1 MAVGVTVPDEEV
13 HPDSKG
19 MSICVTCPGVTEKVV
34 KNDELGFVAVTV
46 QARGADAKACRVT
59 LYCGA

>member
-1 MAVGVTVPDEEV
+1 MGSALVISKLLCPSIIKYKEIVSVEVKWMAVGVTVPDEEV

-34 KNDELGFVAVTV
+34 
-46 QARGADAKACRVT
+46 
-59 LYCGA
+59 